1 MGLTDI
7 LTTFKSFFSRSFWF
21 GSFLPV
27 AIFTG
32 IHLVIAW
39 WVGTG
44 LELSTIISADTGKL
58 ITVPLALFALIVL
71 AYAATPL
78 IPLVQGLLDGS
89 LLPQSVHGWLRRRHL
104 VEARAARRRVDE
116 ATAEFNKMGELS
128 FTTTRDL
135 QNARNKGNEQ
145 RAFPVPREVERAAA
159 EIGSLRTAFDRGTPP
174 AHDDLKTAAD
184 GLTVILRRSRTSV
197 DKELKAVKDTADKL
211 IETMTELLGQQRQRR
226 RSCRRRATTGIRMAR
241 RRGWFP
247 GRWGFQECR
256 GGNQRFAHG
265 CRERRVS
272 CTCFAPSR
280 CGQTCGDPEGVQD
293 RRR

>member
-78 IPLVQGLLDGS
+78 IPLVQGCSMGRCCPSPCMTGS
-89 LLPQSVHGWLRRRHL
+89 VAATWWRH
-104 VEARAARRRVDE
+104 
-116 ATAEFNKMGELS
+116 
-128 FTTTRDL
+128 
-135 QNARNKGNEQ
+135 
-145 RAFPVPREVERAAA
+145 
-159 EIGSLRTAFDRGTPP
+159 
-174 AHDDLKTAAD
+174 
-184 GLTVILRRSRTSV
+184 
-197 DKELKAVKDTADKL
+197 
-211 IETMTELLGQQRQRR
+211 
-226 RSCRRRATTGIRMAR
+226 
-241 RRGWFP
+241 
-247 GRWGFQECR
+247 
-256 GGNQRFAHG
+256 
-265 CRERRVS
+265 ERRVGGS
-272 CTCFAPSR
+272 MKRPLSSTRWAS
-280 CGQTCGDPEGVQD
+280 
-293 RRR
+293 